1 MFWGDLLVTQALCN
15 CVHAELSPSLETG
28 TSDGQRGLGSRN
40 SQMGTSN
47 ATMNHKDTVITK
59 VQGLPLWKQEGR
71 PDCSGQWGS
80 FSLWFKIKETMS
92 FTLMVNIAENK
103 VTVYIRSVPLGE

>member
-59 VQGLPLWKQEGR
+59 VQGLPLWNLERR
-71 PDCSGQWGS
+71 PDCSEQWGFLFLMQA
-80 FSLWFKIKETMS
+80 FSWGAKINHEFYTHGKHC
-92 FTLMVNIAENK
+92 
-103 VTVYIRSVPLGE
+103 